1 VRIDVHTHFIP
12 EPAIQAARA
21 GDTIDGISLES
32 KNGAEFMIHPKM
44 GMRYPLQR
52 VFFDRD
58 AKLEHMDSLGIDLS
72 ILSIV
77 PLWLFHWTEFEEAES
92 FCRMTND
99 WLSAF
104 AAESDRLIGMATV
117 PLQSPDAAAAEL
129 RRCAMELGLR
139 GVEIGTTVNGIPL
152 DDERFAPFFQAAE
165 ELGIPVMIHPCY
177 SGKPPQFQDFYM
189 KNLVGNPLATAIAAT
204 RMMLSGFLDRHP
216 GLEIVLV
223 HAGGYMPFQ
232 VGRLDHGC
240 EVRPESGAAI
250 GKPPSEYLRRFHY
263 DTITHAAEPLG
274 FLVGLTGHDRV
285 VLGTDIPFDM
295 GDTAFERILAQ
306 ADLTPEAVSAIERG
320 NAERLFGI
328 S

>member
-1 VRIDVHTHFIP
+1 MRIDVHTHFIP
-12 EPAIQAARA
+12 EPAIEAARA

-32 KNGAEFMIHPKM
+32 KNGAEFMTHPKM

-58 AKLEHMDSLGIDLS
+58 AKLEHMNSLGIDLS

-77 PLWLFHWTEFEEAES
+77 PLWLFHWTQAEEAEE

-99 WLSAF
+99 WLSGF
-104 AAESDRLIGMATV
+104 AAESDRLVGMATV

-129 RRCAMELGLR
+129 RRCATELGLR
-139 GVEIGTTVNGIPL
+139 GVEIGTTVNGVPL
-152 DDERFAPFFQAAE
+152 DDERFAPFFEAAE
-165 ELGIPVMIHPCY
+165 ELGMPIMIHPCY

-189 KNLVGNPLATAIAAT
+189 KNLVGNPLATAVAAT

-216 GLEIVLV
+216 GLEIILV

-240 EVRPESGAAI
+240 AVRPESGAAI
-250 GKPPSEYLRRFHY
+250 DKPPSEYLRRFHY
-263 DTITHAAEPLG
+263 DTITHAAAPLG
-274 FLVGLTGHDRV
+274 FLVDLTGHERV

-295 GDTAFERILAQ
+295 GDTEFERILDEAG
-306 ADLTPEAVSAIERG
+306 LTPEAVSAIERG
-320 NAERLFGI
+320 NAERLFRI
-328 S
+328 A